1 MMATSNAFMPHL
13 HQSSHYH
20 SHHQQTQQTPSHFHA
35 PSWQSAPRASTSST
49 ASYPSHAEMS
59 AYHDQ
64 QPTHHHQQQQ
74 QPQQQQTSALVATGK
89 KRKRLQRA
97 CVACHKAKRRCD
109 GGLPCSNCD
118 FSGRTC
124 AYSDSQGK
132 AVPPTKRTLR
142 PSEAALQEQKVQG
155 QYQKSQHGINDAYGT
170 PIGSSQTPSPTS
182 PSSLQQFAFN
192 ASKSSGFG
200 GERWSSQLDLAWSA
214 IHTFA
219 DAASMMMQGAK
230 EIEGKNEQAQLPLT
244 VAHNLAVILE
254 RMNEQHALITEHMT
268 AMGVAMLKTSC
279 SAASEASSSHHD
291 HHAWSDLE
299 RRSDRLQMGARM
311 DSARLS
317 ETQRWLSNGGTE
329 AYRQKEVS
337 SSHSQRS
344 SWSNSPPS
352 RSRTSLSPVQASST
366 GQSSSM
372 LNMPTLK
379 SRHSSTSSSTTNGSS
394 VMTIGQQM
402 GQEQAP
408 FLPPLSGLS
417 NGKSKPHTLPPLR
430 FPSPSNAEESNA
442 VRRTSNE
449 SNGSA
454 KWLPLSTL
462 SHGSMYERMRA

>member
-13 HQSSHYH
+13 HQPSHYH
-20 SHHQQTQQTPSHFHA
+20 SHHQQTQTQQHPSHLNT
-35 PSWQSAPRASTSST
+35 SLWQSTPRASTSTST
-49 ASYPSHAEMS
+49 TSYPSHHAEMS
-59 AYHDQ
+59 TFQ
-64 QPTHHHQQQQ
+64 QST
-74 QPQQQQTSALVATGK
+74 PQQQAPALVATGK

-142 PSEAALQEQKVQG
+142 PSEAAMQEQKVQQ
-155 QYQKSQHGINDAYGT
+155 QYQQAHSATHDGYGK
-170 PIGSSQTPSPTS
+170 PIGSSQSPSPTS
-182 PSSLQQFAFN
+182 PSSLQSFAFTG
-192 ASKSSGFG
+192 KTSSGFG
-200 GERWSSQLDLAWSA
+200 GERWTSQLDLAWSA

-219 DAASMMMQGAK
+219 DAASMMMKGAQ
-230 EIEGKNEQAQLPLT
+230 ESEGQNETVQLPLT

-299 RRSDRLQMGARM
+299 RRSDRLQMGVRM
-311 DSARLS
+311 DSTRLS
-317 ETQRWLSNGGTE
+317 ETQRWLSNGGTV
-329 AYRQKEVS
+329 AYRQKDGS
-337 SSHSQRS
+337 STSQQRA

-352 RSRTSLSPVQASST
+352 RSRTSLSPVQASSN

-372 LNMPTLK
+372 LNMPPLK
-379 SRHSSTSSSTTNGSS
+379 SRHSSTSSSTTTGSS

-442 VRRTSNE
+442 IRRSSNE

-454 KWLPLSTL
+454 KWTPLSTL